1 MLFKV
6 HNALVIIGFINFSEI
21 ELISQNNL
29 TVKNKSSNLLNL
41 KTTFLSF
48 AIFTLTSKIS
58 VFSTIGLIIC
68 VINSLFAELNLLYGS
83 FSWKSFSI
91 FAELLF

>member
-21 ELISQNNL
+21 ELISQNSL

-41 KTTFLSF
+41 KITFLSF
-48 AIFTLTSKIS
+48 AIFTLTFKIS
-58 VFSTIGLIIC
+58 VFSTIGLII
-68 VINSLFAELNLLYGS
+68 
-83 FSWKSFSI
+83 
-91 FAELLF
+91 